1 MVRRVGDLPSS
12 LSVRR
17 ARRRSRRPRCF
28 LNVATSLDGKI
39 ASSRRE
45 LPGFAGRAD
54 RRMMDR
60 IRARADAVLVG
71 AGTLRAADYPLRI
84 RSAALRKERLA
95 SGRPEQPLNI
105 LLSSTLAVPLR
116 GRFLR
121 SPDTRRLIVTTRRA
135 PSSRVLSLRKR
146 AEVLVLGR
154 NEVSLP
160 RLMRRLGAMGIRELL
175 LEGGGETN
183 AAFFRH
189 HLVDEIYLTL
199 CPVIIGGAASP
210 TPADGRGFSPGEFPH
225 FRLVSL
231 RREGGEIFL
240 HYRRR
245 RPGRGGPRR
254 PED

>member
-1 MVRRVGDLPSS
+1 VVRRVKDLPSG
-12 LSVRR
+12 LSRRR
-17 ARRRSRRPRCF
+17 ARRKTRRPRCF

-45 LPGFAGRAD
+45 LPGFASRAD

-71 AGTLRAADYPLRI
+71 AGTLRAADFPLRI

-105 LLSSTLAVPLR
+105 LLSSTLAVPLK

-121 SPDTRRLIVTTRRA
+121 SPDTRRLVVTTRSA
-135 PSSRVLSLRKR
+135 PPSRVLSLRGR

-160 RLMRRLGAMGIRELL
+160 LLMRKLHALGIRELL

-199 CPVIIGGAASP
+199 CPVVIGGAASP
-210 TPADGRGFSPGEFPH
+210 TPADGRGFSPEEFIH

-245 RPGRGGPRR
+245 RPGRG
-254 PED
+254 